1 MNVHPDVSLS
11 TRYGFMILWAGW
23 HRRNVMTIVCGRI
36 VRKREGIRLIW
47 RFKKH
52 GVTTVGISLILI
64 MKMGSFEI
72 HVD

>member
-1 MNVHPDVSLS
+1 
-11 TRYGFMILWAGW
+11 
-23 HRRNVMTIVCGRI
+23 MTIVCGRI

-52 GVTTVGISLILI
+52 GVITVGISLILI
-64 MKMGSFEI
+64 MKMGSLEI